1 MKKLKGILLT
11 VVTVIL
17 AVAMLVG
24 TATVSVFA
32 DNTNARENVPAYG
45 ASKEATLVRKVNY
58 GDDASKISGAQ
69 EIIAPSG
76 ENILGTNGSK
86 KFNEIG
92 AYTVKFENGYSYVV
106 SCTLDK
112 DYELRVAH
120 NGADIPTYLQA
131 GGTFTLPAAAM
142 WYKSENEYIDYE
154 KEIDAKIATVYC
166 EIEGATVKYKG
177 NAHTGDIIVSGDY
190 NPEKDGADKYEI
202 TLPNAQTYT
211 VHYYC
216 KVNGGSKYIFKDY
229 TVNVQKKFED
239 KSAPS
244 LGLVNVPTNI
254 SLNTK
259 VTLPKATATD
269 NYDKNVKVTITVKEF
284 LNGKYVPVKHVEPDE
299 DGYGIAYSDE
309 EYAKLEDEVFE
320 NDYNLSFY
328 PVHATK
334 YLITYSAVDDSGN
347 RVVSDHVYDPTASD
361 RTAPVLKNI
370 DEDKIPTVWG
380 LSKVSRAIKGN
391 ETGTSTD
398 LTEAEK
404 LLKFPTPEF
413 VDNSRETPKVRFELR
428 DTVNN
433 NVVISFENINDK
445 EGDGAKYKYSSS
457 KPSAGLY
464 PTEGENVITWESLV
478 TGGTGGL
485 DLTKYTELDSMKGK
499 TVTGKYTVRY
509 EARDSVPHTTS
520 RTYNIDI
527 QDEFSDTKAPLIND
541 VKFDDKFIVFTNEET
556 DFNIPVLEVSDDNDA
571 KPTVEYKLYAA
582 DASGAAKTGD
592 NSEIIVEGGE
602 TAKLE
607 LKEGVPTLTVDDDK
621 VIKFDTTYT
630 YLVYSIV
637 ATDDVGN
644 EATLS
649 NKKEDFKKED
659 LIAVVNGST
668 LQAPTLKFNAKTSAQ
683 PSNPSAPS
691 RAVDTDGFETTID
704 EGVRTT
710 VGGFTVTPADADTN
724 REFYGFEISLYTVKD
739 KNATNG
745 DQTPEL
751 WTAGEVTLKTYW
763 TGNALHVD
771 DITFAAPRVDQVIVF
786 VRAYSVSGKS
796 TIAGKTINVTKKD
809 SSGGTTSA
817 IDWRN
822 EGTVYTEYTIK
833 NRELQTPEDI
843 DKSKDY
849 VVREI
854 VGNGKFAL
862 TGFRFSAYN
871 AGSFTFSEYY
881 NRKAEAGGGLVLF
894 NNGAKDTIVISETAT
909 PVWNLQD
916 KMPTY
921 VKLST
926 ATEKNVV
933 ALPKLVASTE
943 YANAKVELTA
953 TFKPAGSDTKVLTV
967 AKTKDETGKDI
978 SINDDGQYTF
988 EPKSDGTYTFK
999 YSAFYGDNGSVD
1011 VEYVVKAGDVTPPDF
1026 DVQGKHATTAT
1037 ENDTFEFHAIKLG
1050 ENEDGESKMTFTK
1063 TLKDPAGTAVYTVK
1077 GTGSSYASATKPTD
1091 GSKYTFT
1098 KTGNYTVEY
1107 SVKDQAGNETLYTET
1122 ITVSAA
1128 NVSSPISTKI
1138 ISTILIIVGVLLIAG
1153 VILYFVRFRKVKSK

>member
-32 DNTNARENVPAYG
+32 DNTNAPAVKAVG
-45 ASKEATLVRKVNY
+45 DKATATLVRKVNY
-58 GDDASKISGAQ
+58 GDNASKIEGAQ
-69 EIIAPSG
+69 EIISPSG
-76 ENILGTNGSK
+76 ENILGTNGSQ

-92 AYTVKFENGYSYVV
+92 AYTVKFANGYSYVV

-239 KSAPS
+239 KSAPT

-299 DGYGIAYSDE
+299 DGYGKDYKDKDE

-328 PVHATK
+328 PIHATK

-380 LSKVSRAIKGN
+380 LKSVKREKNENVS
-391 ETGTSTD
+391 T
-398 LTEAEK
+398 

-413 VDNSRETPKVRFELR
+413 VDNSRETPKVKFELR

-464 PTEGENVITWESLV
+464 PTEGENGITWASLV
-478 TGGTGGL
+478 NDGL

-582 DASGAAKTGD
+582 DEDGAAKTGD
-592 NSEIIVEGGE
+592 NSEITVEGGE

-607 LKEGVPTLTVDDDK
+607 LKEGVPTLTVEEGK
-621 VIKFDTTYT
+621 VIKFDDTYN

-659 LIAVVNGST
+659 LIAVVNGSK
-668 LQAPTLKFNAKTSAQ
+668 LAAPTLKFKSKTPAQ
-683 PSNPSAPS
+683 TSNPSAPAA
-691 RAVDTDGFETTID
+691 RATDTDGFEIEMK

-710 VGGFTVTPADADTN
+710 VGGFTVKPADADADKN

-739 KNATNG
+739 G
-745 DQTPEL
+745 GTPEL

-796 TIAGKTINVTKKD
+796 TIAGKVIKVTKKD

-843 DKSKDY
+843 DLNQNY
-849 VVREI
+849 IVREI

-881 NRKAEAGGGLVLF
+881 NKKDNGGLVLF

-1077 GTGSSYASATKPTD
+1077 GTGPSYASATKPTD

>member
-76 ENILGTNGSK
+76 ENILGK

-92 AYTVKFENGYSYVV
+92 AYTVKFANGYSYVV

-154 KEIDAKIATVYC
+154 KDETQKVLC
-166 EIEGATVKYKG
+166 VIEGVNDNSPIEVSAKDYVQQEIQVK
-177 NAHTGDIIVSGDY
+177 
-190 NPEKDGADKYEI
+190 E
-202 TLPNAQTYT
+202 AQTYT

-216 KVNGGSKYIFKDY
+216 TVNGGSKYIFKDY

-239 KSAPS
+239 KSAPT

-269 NYDKNVKVTITVKEF
+269 NYDKNVKVEITVEEF
-284 LNGKYVPVKHVEPDE
+284 DKDQNKYVPVKHVEPDE

-309 EYAKLEDEVFE
+309 EYAELEDEVFE

-328 PVHATK
+328 PIHATK
-334 YLITYSAVDDSGN
+334 YKITYSAKDDAGN
-347 RVVSDHVYDPTASD
+347 PVVSEHVYETTASD

-380 LSKVSRAIKGN
+380 LKSVKSEKNENVS
-391 ETGTSTD
+391 T
-398 LTEAEK
+398 

-413 VDNSRETPKVRFELR
+413 VDNSRETPKVKFELR

-582 DASGAAKTGD
+582 DENGAAKTGD
-592 NSEIIVEGGE
+592 NSEITVEGGE

-621 VIKFDTTYT
+621 VIKFDDTYN

-644 EATLS
+644 QATLS
-649 NKKEDFKKED
+649 NKKEGATKQDA
-659 LIAVVNGST
+659 LIAVVNGSN
-668 LQAPTLKFNAKTSAQ
+668 LQAPTLKFEPKTSAQ
-683 PSNPSAPS
+683 TSNPSAPAA
-691 RAVDTDGFETTID
+691 RATGTDGFETEMK

-710 VGGFTVTPADADTN
+710 VGGFTVKPADADADTN

-786 VRAYSVSGKS
+786 VRAYSVSGAS

-833 NRELQTPEDI
+833 NRELQKPEDI
-843 DKSKDY
+843 AEDKNY

-871 AGSFTFSEYY
+871 AGSFSFSEYY
-881 NRKAEAGGGLVLF
+881 YNKVGNLVLF

>member
-32 DNTNARENVPAYG
+32 DNTNAPAVKAVG
-45 ASKEATLVRKVNY
+45 DKATATLVRKVNY
-58 GDDASKISGAQ
+58 GDTVKEIFGDNTVSISN
-69 EIIAPSG
+69 IYSPS
-76 ENILGTNGSK
+76 NNDILAEPK
-86 KFNEIG
+86 EEDKAFNEIG
-92 AYTVKFENGYSYVV
+92 AYTVKLNNGYSYEI

-120 NGADIPTYLQA
+120 NGADIPTYLKA
-131 GGTFTLPAAAM
+131 GESFVLPAAAL
-142 WYKSENEYIDYE
+142 WFKSEQEYVDYE
-154 KEIDAKIATVYC
+154 KETDAGIATVYC

-239 KSAPS
+239 KSAPT

-269 NYDKNVKVTITVKEF
+269 NYDKNVKVEITVEEF
-284 LNGKYVPVKHVEPDE
+284 DKDQNKYVPVKHVEPDE
-299 DGYGIAYSDE
+299 NGYGTAYTDE
-309 EYAKLEDEVFE
+309 EYAELKDEVFE

-334 YLITYSAVDDSGN
+334 YKITYSAKDDAGN
-347 RVVSDHVYDPTASD
+347 PVVSEHVYETTASD

-380 LSKVSRAIKGN
+380 LKSVKKENDETVS
-391 ETGTSTD
+391 T
-398 LTEAEK
+398 

-464 PTEGENVITWESLV
+464 PTAENEEITWESLV
-478 TGGTGGL
+478 TDGTGGL

-556 DFNIPVLEVSDDNDA
+556 DFNIPMLEVSDDNDA

-582 DASGAAKTGD
+582 DADGNVQTEGD
-592 NSEIIVEGGE
+592 KNLNEITVEGGE

-607 LKEGVPTLTVDDDK
+607 LKEGVPTLTVEEGK
-621 VIKFDTTYT
+621 VIKFNDTYK

-649 NKKEDFKKED
+649 NKKEGVAFKKED
-659 LIAVVNGST
+659 LIAVVDGSK
-668 LQAPTLKFNAKTSAQ
+668 LAAPTLEFNGNGVVTT
-683 PSNPSAPS
+683 PSEPST
-691 RAVDTDGFETTID
+691 RATAFVTEMK

-710 VGGFTVTPADADTN
+710 VGGFTVTPADTDKN

-739 KNATNG
+739 AG
-745 DQTPEL
+745 TPEL

-763 TGNALHVD
+763 DDTAKELHVD

-786 VRAYSVSGKS
+786 VRAYSVSGAS
-796 TIAGKTINVTKKD
+796 TIAGKTINVTEKNA
-809 SSGGTTSA
+809 SGGTTSA

-833 NRELQTPEDI
+833 NRELQKPEDI
-843 DKSKDY
+843 NEDKNY

-881 NRKAEAGGGLVLF
+881 NRKDELGGGLVLF
-894 NNGAKDTIVISETAT
+894 DNGAKDTIVISETAT

-921 VKLST
+921 VKLNEAVS
-926 ATEKNVV
+926 
-933 ALPKLVASTE
+933 LPKLVASTE

-967 AKTKDETGKDI
+967 AKTIDETGKDI
-978 SINDDGQYTF
+978 SIDKDTGKYTF
-988 EPKSDGTYTFK
+988 TPKSDGTYTFK

-1026 DVQGKHATTAT
+1026 DVQGEHATTAT

-1077 GTGSSYASATKPTD
+1077 GTGPSYASATKPTD

>member
-76 ENILGTNGSK
+76 ENILGK

-92 AYTVKFENGYSYVV
+92 AYTVKFANGYSYVV

-244 LGLVNVPTNI
+244 LGLVNVPQNI

-269 NYDKNVKVTITVKEF
+269 NYDKNVKVEITVEEF
-284 LNGKYVPVKHVEPDE
+284 DKDQNKYVPVKHVEPDE

-328 PVHATK
+328 PIHATK

-413 VDNSRETPKVRFELR
+413 VDNSRETPKVKFELR

-464 PTEGENVITWESLV
+464 PTEGENGITWASLV
-478 TGGTGGL
+478 NDGL

-582 DASGAAKTGD
+582 DVNGAAKTGD
-592 NSEIIVEGGE
+592 NSEITVEGGE

-607 LKEGVPTLTVDDDK
+607 LIDNVPTLTVDDDK
-621 VIKFDTTYT
+621 VIKFNDTYK

-649 NKKEDFKKED
+649 NKKEGVAFKKED
-659 LIAVVNGST
+659 LIAVVDGSK
-668 LQAPTLKFNAKTSAQ
+668 LAAPTLEFNGNGVVTT
-683 PSNPSAPS
+683 PSEPST
-691 RAVDTDGFETTID
+691 RATGFVAEMK

-710 VGGFTVTPADADTN
+710 VGGFAVTPNTSNEADKN

-763 TGNALHVD
+763 DDKNKVLHVD

-786 VRAYSVSGKS
+786 VRAYSVSGAS

-843 DKSKDY
+843 DLNQNY
-849 VVREI
+849 IVREI

-881 NRKAEAGGGLVLF
+881 NKKDNGGLVLF

-978 SINDDGQYTF
+978 SINDDGQYIF

-1077 GTGSSYASATKPTD
+1077 GTGPSYASATKPTD

>member
-32 DNTNARENVPAYG
+32 DNTNAPAVKAVGDRET
-45 ASKEATLVRKVNY
+45 ATLVRKVNY
-58 GDDASKISGAQ
+58 GDSASKIDGAS
-69 EIIAPSG
+69 EIISPSG
-76 ENILGTNGSK
+76 KDILAETEADKK

-92 AYTVKFENGYSYVV
+92 AYTVKFANGYSYVV

-154 KEIDAKIATVYC
+154 KDEYQEVLC
-166 EIEGATVKYKG
+166 VIEGV
-177 NAHTGDIIVSGDY
+177 NDENPINVSKDY
-190 NPEKDGADKYEI
+190 VPKEI

-216 KVNGGSKYIFKDY
+216 TVSGGSKYIFKDY

-239 KSAPS
+239 KSAPT

-269 NYDKNVKVTITVKEF
+269 NYDKNVKVTITVEEF

-299 DGYGIAYSDE
+299 DGYGKDYKDKDE
-309 EYAKLEDEVFE
+309 EYAELEDEVFE

-328 PVHATK
+328 PIHATK
-334 YLITYSAVDDSGN
+334 YKITYSAKDDAGN
-347 RVVSDHVYDPTASD
+347 PVVSEHVYETTASD

-380 LSKVSRAIKGN
+380 LKSVKKENDATVS
-391 ETGTSTD
+391 T
-398 LTEAEK
+398 

-445 EGDGAKYKYSSS
+445 TENGGATYKYSSS

-464 PTEGENVITWESLV
+464 PNDITWDDVV
-478 TGGTGGL
+478 TKGL
-485 DLTKYTELDSMKGK
+485 DLTKYTGLDSMEGK

-527 QDEFSDTKAPLIND
+527 QEEFSDTKAPLIND

-556 DFNIPVLEVSDDNDA
+556 DFNIPMLEVSDDNDA

-582 DASGAAKTGD
+582 NASGEVEKDTDGKSL
-592 NSEIIVEGGE
+592 NEITVEGGE
-602 TAKLE
+602 TAKLK
-607 LKEGVPTLTVDDDK
+607 LKDGVPTLTVEEGK
-621 VIKFDTTYT
+621 VIKFSETYK

-649 NKKEDFKKED
+649 NKKEGVKKED

-668 LQAPTLKFNAKTSAQ
+668 LKAPTLEFNAKTSAQ
-683 PSNPSAPS
+683 PSNPPAPS
-691 RAVDTDGFETTID
+691 ARATDSDGFEMTID

-710 VGGFTVTPADADTN
+710 VGGFTVTPADADTDKN
-724 REFYGFEISLYTVKD
+724 REFYGFEISLYTVK
-739 KNATNG
+739 G
-745 DQTPEL
+745 DEAPEL

-763 TGNALHVD
+763 DKTTGILHVD

-786 VRAYSVSGKS
+786 VRAYSVSGAS
-796 TIAGKTINVTKKD
+796 TIAGKTISVTKKNT
-809 SSGGTTSA
+809 SGGTTSA

-822 EGTVYTEYTIK
+822 EGTVYTEYTVK
-833 NRELQTPEDI
+833 NRELQKPDDFNTN
-843 DKSKDY
+843 KDY

-881 NRKAEAGGGLVLF
+881 WSNKTNELELF

-926 ATEKNVV
+926 AAEKNVV
-933 ALPKLVASTE
+933 SLPKLVASTE

-978 SINDDGQYTF
+978 SIDPETGKYTF

-1026 DVQGKHATTAT
+1026 SVSGEHATTAT
-1037 ENDTFEFHAIKLG
+1037 ENDTFEFFAVKLG
-1050 ENEDGESKMTFTK
+1050 DNEEGESKMTFTK

-1153 VILYFVRFRKVKSK
+1153 VILYFVRFRKVKNK

>member
-76 ENILGTNGSK
+76 ENILGK

-92 AYTVKFENGYSYVV
+92 AYTVKFANGYSYVV

-239 KSAPS
+239 KSAPT

-269 NYDKNVKVTITVKEF
+269 NYDKNVKVEITVEEF
-284 LNGKYVPVKHVEPDE
+284 DKDQNKYVPVKHVEPDE

-328 PVHATK
+328 PIHATK
-334 YLITYSAVDDSGN
+334 YKITYSAKDDAGN
-347 RVVSDHVYDPTASD
+347 PVVSEHVYETTASD

-380 LSKVSRAIKGN
+380 LKSVKKENDATVS
-391 ETGTSTD
+391 T
-398 LTEAEK
+398 

-413 VDNSRETPKVRFELR
+413 VDNSRETPKVKFELR

-541 VKFDDKFIVFTNEET
+541 VKFDDKFIVFTDEET

-582 DASGAAKTGD
+582 NASGEAKTGD
-592 NSEIIVEGGE
+592 NSEITVEGGE

-621 VIKFDTTYT
+621 VIKFDDTIYK

-649 NKKEDFKKED
+649 NKKENAAKQDA
-659 LIAVVNGST
+659 LIAVVNGSK
-668 LQAPTLKFNAKTSAQ
+668 LAAPTLEFNGNGVVTT
-683 PSNPSAPS
+683 PSEPST
-691 RAVDTDGFETTID
+691 RATGFVTEMK

-710 VGGFTVTPADADTN
+710 VGGFTVTPADADKN

-763 TGNALHVD
+763 DDKNKVLHVD

-881 NRKAEAGGGLVLF
+881 NKKDNGGLVLF

-1077 GTGSSYASATKPTD
+1077 GTGPSYASATKPTD

>member
-76 ENILGTNGSK
+76 ENILGK

-92 AYTVKFENGYSYVV
+92 AYTVKFANGYSYVV

-244 LGLVNVPTNI
+244 LGLVNVPENI

-299 DGYGIAYSDE
+299 DGYGKDYKDKDE

-328 PVHATK
+328 PIHATK

-380 LSKVSRAIKGN
+380 LKSVKKENDATVS
-391 ETGTSTD
+391 T
-398 LTEAEK
+398 

-413 VDNSRETPKVRFELR
+413 VDNSRETPKVKFELR

-464 PTEGENVITWESLV
+464 PTEGENGITWASLV
-478 TGGTGGL
+478 NEGL

-541 VKFDDKFIVFTNEET
+541 VKFDDKFIVFTKEET

-582 DASGAAKTGD
+582 DEDGAAKTGD
-592 NSEIIVEGGE
+592 NSEITVEGGE

-607 LKEGVPTLTVDDDK
+607 LKEGVPTLTVEEGK
-621 VIKFDTTYT
+621 VIKFDDTYN

-668 LQAPTLKFNAKTSAQ
+668 LQAPTLQFKPKTSAQ
-683 PSNPSAPS
+683 TSNPSAPS
-691 RAVDTDGFETTID
+691 ARATDTDGFETEMK

-710 VGGFTVTPADADTN
+710 VGGFTVTPADADKN

-739 KNATNG
+739 G
-745 DQTPEL
+745 GTPEL

-763 TGNALHVD
+763 NDTAKELHVD

-786 VRAYSVSGKS
+786 VRAYSVSGAS
-796 TIAGKTINVTKKD
+796 TIAGKVIKVTKKD
-809 SSGGTTSA
+809 ASGGTTSA

-822 EGTVYTEYTIK
+822 EGTVYTEYTVK

-843 DKSKDY
+843 VTGKNY

-881 NRKAEAGGGLVLF
+881 WSNKTNELELF

-1026 DVQGKHATTAT
+1026 DVQDKHATTAT

-1077 GTGSSYASATKPTD
+1077 GTGPSYASATKPTD

>member
-32 DNTNARENVPAYG
+32 DNTNAPAVKAVG
-45 ASKEATLVRKVNY
+45 DSATATLVRKVNY
-58 GDDASKISGAQ
+58 GDTVEEIFGTDVGDISN
-69 EIIAPSG
+69 IYSPS
-76 ENILGTNGSK
+76 NNDILDPVKGTK

-92 AYTVKFENGYSYVV
+92 AYTVKLNNGYSYVI

-154 KEIDAKIATVYC
+154 KDEYQEVLC
-166 EIEGATVKYKG
+166 VIEGV
-177 NAHTGDIIVSGDY
+177 NDENPINVSKDY
-190 NPEKDGADKYEI
+190 VPKEI

-216 KVNGGSKYIFKDY
+216 TVSGGSKYIFKDY

-239 KSAPS
+239 KSAPT

-269 NYDKNVKVTITVKEF
+269 NYDKNVKVTITVEEF

-299 DGYGIAYSDE
+299 DGYGRDYKDKDE
-309 EYAKLEDEVFE
+309 EYAALKDEVFE

-334 YLITYSAVDDSGN
+334 YKITYTAEDDAGN
-347 RVVSDHVYDPTASD
+347 PVVSEHVYETTASD

-380 LSKVSRAIKGN
+380 LKSVKSEDNENVS
-391 ETGTSTD
+391 T
-398 LTEAEK
+398 

-445 EGDGAKYKYSSS
+445 TENGGATYKYSSS

-464 PTEGENVITWESLV
+464 PDDMTWESLV
-478 TGGTGGL
+478 NNGL
-485 DLTKYTELDSMKGK
+485 DLTKYTELDSMEGK

-556 DFNIPVLEVSDDNDA
+556 DFNIPMLEVSDDNDA

-582 DASGAAKTGD
+582 DADGNVQTEGD
-592 NSEIIVEGGE
+592 KNLNEITVEGGE

-607 LKEGVPTLTVDDDK
+607 LKEGVPTLTVEEGK
-621 VIKFDTTYT
+621 VIEFNETYK

-649 NKKEDFKKED
+649 NKKEGVAFKKED
-659 LIAVVNGST
+659 LIAVVDGSK
-668 LQAPTLKFNAKTSAQ
+668 LAAPTLEFNGNGVVTT
-683 PSNPSAPS
+683 PSEPST
-691 RAVDTDGFETTID
+691 RATAFVTEMK

-710 VGGFTVTPADADTN
+710 VGGFTVTPNTNDTDKN
-724 REFYGFEISLYTVKD
+724 REFYGFEISLYTVK
-739 KNATNG
+739 G
-745 DQTPEL
+745 DEAPEL

-763 TGNALHVD
+763 HNNTLHVD

-849 VVREI
+849 IVREI

-881 NRKAEAGGGLVLF
+881 NRDEEKGGGLVLF

-978 SINDDGQYTF
+978 SINADGQYTF

-1026 DVQGKHATTAT
+1026 DVQGEHATTAT
-1037 ENDTFEFHAIKLG
+1037 ENDTFEFYAIKLG

-1077 GTGSSYASATKPTD
+1077 GTGPSYASATKPTD

>member
-76 ENILGTNGSK
+76 ENILGK

-92 AYTVKFENGYSYVV
+92 AYTVKFANGYSYVV

-216 KVNGGSKYIFKDY
+216 TVNGGSKYIFKDY

-239 KSAPS
+239 KSAPT

-259 VTLPKATATD
+259 VTLPKAAATD
-269 NYDKNVKVTITVKEF
+269 NYDKNVKVEITVEEF
-284 LNGKYVPVKHVEPDE
+284 DKDQNKYVPVKHVEPDE

-309 EYAKLEDEVFE
+309 EYAELEDEVFE

-328 PVHATK
+328 PIHATK
-334 YLITYSAVDDSGN
+334 YKITYSAKDDAGN
-347 RVVSDHVYDPTASD
+347 PVVSEHVYETTASD

-380 LSKVSRAIKGN
+380 LKSVKSEKNENVS
-391 ETGTSTD
+391 T
-398 LTEAEK
+398 

-413 VDNSRETPKVRFELR
+413 VDNSRETPKVKFELR

-464 PTEGENVITWESLV
+464 PTEGENGITWASLV
-478 TGGTGGL
+478 NEGL

-571 KPTVEYKLYAA
+571 KPTVKYKLYAA
-582 DASGAAKTGD
+582 DESGAAKIGD
-592 NSEIIVEGGE
+592 NSEITVEGGE

-621 VIKFDTTYT
+621 VIKFDDTYN

-649 NKKEDFKKED
+649 NKKEDVAFKKED
-659 LIAVVNGST
+659 LIAVVDGSK
-668 LQAPTLKFNAKTSAQ
+668 LAAPTLEFNGNGVVTT
-683 PSNPSAPS
+683 PSEPST
-691 RAVDTDGFETTID
+691 RATGFVAEMK

-710 VGGFTVTPADADTN
+710 VGGFAVTPNTSNEADKN

-763 TGNALHVD
+763 DDKDKVLHVD

-786 VRAYSVSGKS
+786 VRAYSVSGAS
-796 TIAGKTINVTKKD
+796 TIAGKVIDVTKKD

-843 DKSKDY
+843 NEDKNY
-849 VVREI
+849 IVREI

-881 NRKAEAGGGLVLF
+881 NNDSGNLVLF

-926 ATEKNVV
+926 TDEKNVV

>member
-32 DNTNARENVPAYG
+32 DTDSATPNYG
-45 ASKEATLVRKVNY
+45 ASATAALVRKVNY
-58 GDDASKISGAQ
+58 GDSASKIEGAK
-69 EIIAPSG
+69 EIISPSG
-76 ENILGTNGSK
+76 KNILTETEP

-92 AYTVKFENGYSYVV
+92 AYTVKFANGYSYVV

-112 DYELRVAH
+112 EYELRVAH

-131 GGTFTLPAAAM
+131 EGKINIPAAAM
-142 WYKSENEYIDYE
+142 WYKSEKEYVDYE
-154 KEIDAKIATVYC
+154 KDETQKVLC
-166 EIEGATVKYKG
+166 VIEGVNDDSPIEVSAKDYVQQEIQVK
-177 NAHTGDIIVSGDY
+177 
-190 NPEKDGADKYEI
+190 E
-202 TLPNAQTYT
+202 AQTYT

-216 KVNGGSKYIFKDY
+216 TVNGGSKYIFKDY

-239 KSAPS
+239 KSAPT

-269 NYDKNVKVTITVKEF
+269 NYDKNVKVEITVEEF
-284 LNGKYVPVKHVEPDE
+284 DKDQNKYVPVKHVEPDE

-309 EYAKLEDEVFE
+309 EYAELEDEVFE

-334 YLITYSAVDDSGN
+334 YKITYSAKDDAGN
-347 RVVSDHVYDPTASD
+347 PVVSEHVYETTASD

-380 LSKVSRAIKGN
+380 LKSVKSEKNENVS
-391 ETGTSTD
+391 T
-398 LTEAEK
+398 

-413 VDNSRETPKVRFELR
+413 VDNSRETPKVKFELR

-541 VKFDDKFIVFTNEET
+541 VKFDDKFIVFTKEET

-621 VIKFDTTYT
+621 VIKFDDTYN

-659 LIAVVNGST
+659 LIAVVNGSN
-668 LQAPTLKFNAKTSAQ
+668 LAAPTLEFNGNGVVTT
-683 PSNPSAPS
+683 PSEPST
-691 RAVDTDGFETTID
+691 RATGFVTEMK

-710 VGGFTVTPADADTN
+710 VGGFAVTPDSTASAADKN

-763 TGNALHVD
+763 DDKNKVLHVD

-786 VRAYSVSGKS
+786 VRAYSVSGAS

-833 NRELQTPEDI
+833 NRELQKPEDI
-843 DKSKDY
+843 NEDKNY
-849 VVREI
+849 IVREI

-881 NRKAEAGGGLVLF
+881 NNDSGDLVLF

>member
-32 DNTNARENVPAYG
+32 DTDSATPNYG

-58 GDDASKISGAQ
+58 GDSASKIEGAQ
-69 EIIAPSG
+69 EIISPSG
-76 ENILGTNGSK
+76 KDIFKEAEP

-92 AYTVKFENGYSYVV
+92 AYTVKFANGYSYVV

-239 KSAPS
+239 KSAPT

-269 NYDKNVKVTITVKEF
+269 NYDKNVKVTITVEEF
-284 LNGKYVPVKHVEPDE
+284 LNGKYVPVKHVVPDE
-299 DGYGIAYSDE
+299 DGYGKDYKDKDE
-309 EYAKLEDEVFE
+309 EYAELEDEVFE

-334 YLITYSAVDDSGN
+334 YKITYKAEDDAGN
-347 RVVSDHVYDPTASD
+347 PVVSEHVYETTASD

-380 LSKVSRAIKGN
+380 LKSGKSEKNENVS
-391 ETGTSTD
+391 T
-398 LTEAEK
+398 

-413 VDNSRETPKVRFELR
+413 VDNSRETPKVKFELR

-582 DASGAAKTGD
+582 DEDGAAKTGD
-592 NSEIIVEGGE
+592 NSEITVEGGE

-621 VIKFDTTYT
+621 VIKFDDTYN

-881 NRKAEAGGGLVLF
+881 NKKDNGGLVLF

-921 VKLST
+921 VKLNEAVS
-926 ATEKNVV
+926 
-933 ALPKLVASTE
+933 LPKLVASTE

-967 AKTKDETGKDI
+967 AKTADETGKDI
-978 SINDDGQYTF
+978 SIDKETGKYTF
-988 EPKSDGTYTFK
+988 TPKSDGTYTFK

-1098 KTGNYTVEY
+1098 KTGHYTVEY

>member
-131 GGTFTLPAAAM
+131 EGKIKIPAAAM
-142 WYKSENEYIDYE
+142 WYKSEKEYVDYE
-154 KEIDAKIATVYC
+154 KDETQKVLC
-166 EIEGATVKYKG
+166 VIEGVNDNSPIEVSAKDYVQQEIQVKK
-177 NAHTGDIIVSGDY
+177 
-190 NPEKDGADKYEI
+190 
-202 TLPNAQTYT
+202 AQTYT

-239 KSAPS
+239 KSAPT

-269 NYDKNVKVTITVKEF
+269 NYDKNVKVEITVEEF
-284 LNGKYVPVKHVEPDE
+284 DKDQNKYVPVKHVEPDE
-299 DGYGIAYSDE
+299 NGYGTAYTDE
-309 EYAKLEDEVFE
+309 EYAELKDEVFE

-334 YLITYSAVDDSGN
+334 YKITYKAKDDAGN
-347 RVVSDHVYDPTASD
+347 PVVSEHVYETTASD

-380 LSKVSRAIKGN
+380 LKSVKKENDATVS
-391 ETGTSTD
+391 T
-398 LTEAEK
+398 

-464 PTEGENVITWESLV
+464 PTEGENGITWASLV
-478 TGGTGGL
+478 NEGL

-556 DFNIPVLEVSDDNDA
+556 DFNIPMLEVSDDNDA

-582 DASGAAKTGD
+582 NASGEVEKDTDGKSL
-592 NSEIIVEGGE
+592 NEITVEGGE

-607 LKEGVPTLTVDDDK
+607 LKEGVPTLTVEEGK
-621 VIKFDTTYT
+621 VIKFDDTYN

-668 LQAPTLKFNAKTSAQ
+668 LQAPTLQFKPKTSAQ
-683 PSNPSAPS
+683 TSNPSAPS
-691 RAVDTDGFETTID
+691 ARATDTDGFETEMK

-710 VGGFTVTPADADTN
+710 VGGFTVTPNTNEAADKN

-739 KNATNG
+739 G
-745 DQTPEL
+745 GTPEL

-763 TGNALHVD
+763 DDKNKVLHVD

-786 VRAYSVSGKS
+786 VRAYSVSGAS

-843 DKSKDY
+843 DLNQNY
-849 VVREI
+849 IVREI

-881 NRKAEAGGGLVLF
+881 NKKDNGGLVLF

-1026 DVQGKHATTAT
+1026 DVQDKHATTAT

-1077 GTGSSYASATKPTD
+1077 GTGPSYASATKPTD

>member
-76 ENILGTNGSK
+76 ENILGK

-92 AYTVKFENGYSYVV
+92 AYTVKFANGYSYVV

-154 KEIDAKIATVYC
+154 KDETQKVLC
-166 EIEGATVKYKG
+166 VIEGVNDNSPIEVSAKDYVQQEIQVK
-177 NAHTGDIIVSGDY
+177 
-190 NPEKDGADKYEI
+190 E
-202 TLPNAQTYT
+202 AQTYT

-216 KVNGGSKYIFKDY
+216 TVNGGSKYIFKDY

-239 KSAPS
+239 KSAPT

-269 NYDKNVKVTITVKEF
+269 NYDKNVKVEITVEEF
-284 LNGKYVPVKHVEPDE
+284 DKDQNKYVPVKHVEPDE

-309 EYAKLEDEVFE
+309 EYAELEDEVFE

-328 PVHATK
+328 PIHATK
-334 YLITYSAVDDSGN
+334 YKITYSAKDDAGN
-347 RVVSDHVYDPTASD
+347 PVVSEHVYETTASD

-380 LSKVSRAIKGN
+380 LKSVKSEKNENVS
-391 ETGTSTD
+391 T
-398 LTEAEK
+398 

-413 VDNSRETPKVRFELR
+413 VDNSRETPKVKFELR

-582 DASGAAKTGD
+582 DENGAAKTGD
-592 NSEIIVEGGE
+592 NSEITVEGGE

-621 VIKFDTTYT
+621 VIKFDDTYN

-644 EATLS
+644 QATLS
-649 NKKEDFKKED
+649 NKKEGATKQDA
-659 LIAVVNGST
+659 LIAVVNGSNI
-668 LQAPTLKFNAKTSAQ
+668 QAPTLKFEPKTSAQ
-683 PSNPSAPS
+683 TSNPSAPAA
-691 RAVDTDGFETTID
+691 RATGTDGFETEMK

-710 VGGFTVTPADADTN
+710 VGGFTVKPADADADTN

-786 VRAYSVSGKS
+786 VRAYSVSGAS

-833 NRELQTPEDI
+833 NRELQKPEDI
-843 DKSKDY
+843 AEDKNY

-881 NRKAEAGGGLVLF
+881 NNKVGNLVLF